1 MLTLRDSWEELKI
14 SIVSVVGV
22 GYPIPSQ
29 NIDNVLVD
37 EDFLSTGLLGNLS
50 NSNHGTLSP

>member
-50 NSNHGTLSP
+50 NSSHGTLSP